1 MKRVQGDIRPDSAGT
16 TGCLVQRSA
25 TDPYEREDHRDLN
38 ADCEQLKHVRTGRWR
53 RFSKTSLFSKATSG

>member
-16 TGCLVQRSA
+16 TGCLVQRSV

-38 ADCEQLKHVRTGRWR
+38 ADCEHAQTCSDRPL
-53 RFSKTSLFSKATSG
+53 A